1 MSDYPM
7 LISNKLHSF
16 RNFYMRTY
24 NILRICY
31 NFSESYFRL
40 LFRLVGIPI
49 IFLIAFI
56 SQLFEVPL
64 LMDFTLVQYHSFN
77 KK

>member
-1 MSDYPM
+1 MVTFLHNNY
-7 LISNKLHSF
+7 LINLEK
-16 RNFYMRTY
+16 
-24 NILRICY
+24 CY

-64 LMDFTLVQYHSFN
+64 LMDFTLVQYQSFN